1 MVCIGISSCGSILV
15 TAKIFRIRAYWL
27 PYAMLVGSNFIGQW
41 REVIDETEFLIYN
54 GTLR

>member
-1 MVCIGISSCGSILV
+1 MWFDPSYRQNIKDPCILH
-15 TAKIFRIRAYWL
+15 T
-27 PYAMLVGSNFIGQW
+27 AMLVGSNFIGQW